1 MKEYLKNLRKESNII
16 LIDKLNYNQQRYNKW
31 FDIYKYN
38 RYDRS
43 INYNIDTYL
52 NNINKIKQVFKERN
66 IKITFLNG
74 WEIVYEVSKKAK
86 LTNNLKEKIKGV

>member
-1 MKEYLKNLRKESNII
+1 MKEYLKNLRKESNSI
-16 LIDKLNYNQQRYNKW
+16 LIDKLNYNQQMYNKW

-52 NNINKIKQVFKERN
+52 NNINKIKQVLEERN
-66 IKITFLNG
+66 IEIAFLNG
-74 WEIVYEVSKKAK
+74 WEIV
-86 LTNNLKEKIKGV
+86 KGV